1 MMRKRGGRGL
11 KVSDMSRNGKAGLEP
26 DGGWLDVN
34 QRRGR
39 APADHRAG
47 GGLGLGLRGGAGGR
61 AELDGAMPANVEGGL
76 ALFVSALQGSLA
88 AGSAAGGVIYEAV
101 GPGGALAVAA
111 AVAAAG
117 SLALLG
123 RAGAAISLLSAGS
136 ADLAR
141 EAARVAPAPSPGM
154 TDRARSS
161 AQRTR

>member
-1 MMRKRGGRGL
+1 MMREARRTWL

-34 QRRGR
+34 QRRRR